1 MSVVPEILGAG
12 VYGLKVACSNSFKIV
27 YLFFLAFGVVG
38 SVCAMWTTNVGK
50 FMTDRV
56 GVRLDGEEITKS

>member
-12 VYGLKVACSNSFKIV
+12 VYGLKAACSNSFKIV
-27 YLFFLAFGVVG
+27 CLPPLAFGVVG
-38 SVCAMWTTNVGK
+38 SACATWTTNVGK
-50 FMTDRV
+50 FTTDRV